1 MVNIISNTHRGRVIF
16 LVSLITAA
24 YVGLGVRLV
33 DIQVFQHEKHAAHA
47 EDNTSRKV
55 IHASR
60 RGNILDTRGT
70 VLATS
75 RIAKTVCADP
85 SLIGTNQLLV
95 ARTIAPIL
103 GIDVTK
109 LAERMERRVYLD
121 SLGNER
127 DDRHVILKRKVLLED
142 WQKITNALA
151 QLEFGFDIKSLPRK
165 KRLNYYNLKY
175 RSIFTEKVDSQLR
188 VYPSGN
194 LGAHV
199 LGFVGVRDS
208 GSSKVPVEGLEGK
221 HGIEMALDSVL
232 EGVRGWRETE
242 TDRGRREVVA
252 FREYDIKPRDGMNIV
267 LTIDANIQYIAE
279 KALEKLCLKHTPV
292 SACVVVMRPKTGEIL
307 ALSNRPTFD
316 PNKPGDSTA
325 ANRRN
330 RVVTDMFE
338 PGSTFKIVA
347 VSGALNERVVR
358 LSDRFNCEN
367 GRFYFAGKVLND
379 HHAYSELSV
388 EEIITK
394 SSNIGTAKVAMR
406 LGAHRLHR
414 YISQLG
420 FGVKTGVSLP
430 GEVAGILH
438 PIGKWNKL
446 SISRVPMGHEIA
458 ATPIQL
464 VLAMSA
470 VANGG
475 SLMRP
480 MLVDKLTDRDGNVVV
495 DYPNSVVREAIRDE
509 AAKQMVEALITVVSP
524 NGTAKQA
531 WLEDYVVAGKT
542 GTAQKVSKVRRG
554 YDPGKYYS
562 SFIGFLP
569 ARKPELCIGVFVD
582 EPQNGYYGG
591 LVAGPAFKE
600 IAEKSANYLGVETS
614 GLQKNSINL
623 KENLVLR

>member
-1 MVNIISNTHRGRVIF
+1 MITNAHRGRVIF
-16 LVSLITAA
+16 LVSLITAG
-24 YVGLGVRLV
+24 YVALGVRLV
-33 DIQVFQHEKHAAHA
+33 DIQVFQHKKHAAHA
-47 EDNTSRKV
+47 VDNTSRKV

-60 RGNILDTRGT
+60 RGDILDSRGT

-85 SLIGTNQLLV
+85 SLIGTNQLLI
-95 ARTIAPIL
+95 ARAIAPIL
-103 GIDVTK
+103 GADVIS
-109 LAERMERRVYLD
+109 LANRMERRVYLD
-121 SLGNER
+121 SLGRQR
-127 DDRHVILKRKVLLED
+127 DDRHVVLKRKVLLED

-151 QLEFGFDIKSLPRK
+151 HLEFGFDVKSLPRK
-165 KRLNYYNLKY
+165 QRLNYYNLKY
-175 RSIFTEKVDSQLR
+175 RSIFSEKVDSQLR

-194 LGAHV
+194 LGSHV
-199 LGFVGVRDS
+199 LGYVGVRDS
-208 GSSKVPVEGLEGK
+208 GKTKVQIEGLEGK

-232 EGVRGWRETE
+232 EGVRGWRQTE

-279 KALEKLCLKHTPV
+279 KALEKLCMKHTPV
-292 SACVVVMRPKTGEIL
+292 SACVVVMRPNTGEIL

-330 RVVTDMFE
+330 RVVTDMYE

-347 VSGALNERVVR
+347 VSGALNEGVVR

-367 GRFYFAGKVLND
+367 GNFYFAGKVLRD
-379 HHAYSELSV
+379 HHAYSDLSV

-406 LGAHRLHR
+406 LGANRFHR
-414 YISQLG
+414 YISHLG
-420 FGVKTGVSLP
+420 FGVKTGISLP
-430 GEVAGILH
+430 GEVSGMLH
-438 PIGKWNKL
+438 PLRKWNKL
-446 SISRVPMGHEIA
+446 SISRIPMGHEIA

-475 SLMRP
+475 NLMRP
-480 MLVDKLTDRDGNVVV
+480 ILVDKLTDRDGNIVV
-495 DYPNSVVREAIRDE
+495 DYPNAVVRKAIRSE
-509 AAKQMVEALITVVSP
+509 TAQQMVEALITVVSP
-524 NGTAKQA
+524 SGTAKQA
-531 WLEDYVVAGKT
+531 WLKNYVVAGKT

-554 YDPGKYYS
+554 YDPGKYFS

-600 IAEKSANYLGVETS
+600 IAEKSANYLGVES
-614 GLQKNSINL
+614 LSPSESLVNS
-623 KENLVLR
+623 KAELVSR

>member
-1 MVNIISNTHRGRVIF
+1 MITNAHRGRVIF
-16 LVSLITAA
+16 LVSLITAG
-24 YVGLGVRLV
+24 YVALGVRLV
-33 DIQVFQHEKHAAHA
+33 DIQVFQHKKHAAHA
-47 EDNTSRKV
+47 VDNTSRKV

-60 RGNILDTRGT
+60 RGDILDSRGT

-85 SLIGTNQLLV
+85 SLIGTNQLLI
-95 ARTIAPIL
+95 ARAIAPIL
-103 GIDVTK
+103 GADVIS
-109 LAERMERRVYLD
+109 LANRMERRVYLD
-121 SLGNER
+121 SLGRQR
-127 DDRHVILKRKVLLED
+127 DDRHVVLKRKVLLED

-151 QLEFGFDIKSLPRK
+151 HLEFGFDVKSLPRK
-165 KRLNYYNLKY
+165 QRLNYYNLKY
-175 RSIFTEKVDSQLR
+175 RSIFSEKVDSQLR

-194 LGAHV
+194 LGSHV
-199 LGFVGVRDS
+199 LGYVGVRDS
-208 GSSKVPVEGLEGK
+208 GNSKVRIEGLEGK

-232 EGVRGWRETE
+232 EGVRGWRQTE

-279 KALEKLCLKHTPV
+279 KALEKLCMKHTPV
-292 SACVVVMRPKTGEIL
+292 SACVVVMRPNTGEIL

-330 RVVTDMFE
+330 RVVTDMYE

-347 VSGALNERVVR
+347 VSGALNEGVVR

-367 GRFYFAGKVLND
+367 GNFYFAGKVLRD
-379 HHAYSELSV
+379 HHAYSDLSV

-406 LGAHRLHR
+406 LGANRFHR
-414 YISQLG
+414 YISHLG
-420 FGVKTGVSLP
+420 FGVKTGISLP
-430 GEVAGILH
+430 GEVSGMLH
-438 PIGKWNKL
+438 PLRKWNKL
-446 SISRVPMGHEIA
+446 SISRIPMGHEIA

-475 SLMRP
+475 NLMRP
-480 MLVDKLTDRDGNVVV
+480 ILVDKLTDRDGNIVV
-495 DYPNSVVREAIRDE
+495 DYPNAVVRKAIRSE
-509 AAKQMVEALITVVSP
+509 TAQQMVEALITVVSP

-531 WLEDYVVAGKT
+531 WLKNYVVAGKT

-554 YDPGKYYS
+554 YDPGKYFS

-600 IAEKSANYLGVETS
+600 IAEKSANYLGVES
-614 GLQKNSINL
+614 LSPPESLVNS
-623 KENLVLR
+623 KAELVSR

>member
-1 MVNIISNTHRGRVIF
+1 MANIITNAHRGRVII
-16 LVSLITAA
+16 LVSLITAG
-24 YVGLGVRLV
+24 YVALGVRLV
-33 DIQVFQHEKHAAHA
+33 DIQVFQHEKHAANA
-47 EDNTSRKV
+47 IDNTRRMV
-55 IHASR
+55 IRASR
-60 RGNILDTRGT
+60 RGDILDSRGT

-85 SLIGTNQLLV
+85 SLIGTNQLLL
-95 ARTIAPIL
+95 AYAIAPIL
-103 GIDVTK
+103 GTDVNS
-109 LAERMERRVYLD
+109 LAKRMARRVYLD
-121 SLGNER
+121 SEGRQRE
-127 DDRHVILKRKVLLED
+127 DRYVVLKRKVLLED
-142 WQKITNALA
+142 WQKITNTLA
-151 QLEFGFDIKSLPRK
+151 NLDFGIDVKILPRK
-165 KRLNYYNLKY
+165 QRLDYYNLKY
-175 RSIFTEKVDSQLR
+175 RSIFSEKVDSQLR

-199 LGFVGVRDS
+199 LGYVGVRDS
-208 GSSKVPVEGLEGK
+208 GSENIPMEGLEGK

-232 EGVRGWRETE
+232 EGVRGWRATE

-252 FREYDIKPRDGMNIV
+252 FREYDIKPRDGLNIV

-279 KALEKLCLKHTPV
+279 KALEKLCSKHTPV
-292 SACVVVMRPKTGEIL
+292 SACVIVMNPKTGDIL
-307 ALSNRPTFD
+307 ALANRPTFD

-330 RVVTDMFE
+330 RVVTDMYE

-367 GRFYFAGKVLND
+367 GNFYFAGKVLRD
-379 HHAYSELSV
+379 HHAYSQLSV

-394 SSNIGTAKVAMR
+394 SSNIGTAKIAMR
-406 LGAHRLHR
+406 LGANRLHR

-420 FGVKTGVSLP
+420 FGVKTGISLP
-430 GEVAGILH
+430 GEVTGMLH
-438 PIGKWNKL
+438 PLRNWNKL
-446 SISRVPMGHEIA
+446 SISRIPMGHEIA

-475 SLMRP
+475 NLMRP
-480 MLVDKLTDRDGNVVV
+480 IIVDKLTDRDGNIVA
-495 DYPNSVVREAIRDE
+495 DYKPAVVRKVIRDE
-509 AAKQMVEALITVVSP
+509 TAQEMVEALITVVSQ

-531 WLEDYVVAGKT
+531 WLENYVVAGKT
-542 GTAQKVSKVRRG
+542 GTAQRVSKVRRG
-554 YDPGKYYS
+554 YDPGKYFS

-569 ARKPELCIGVFVD
+569 AREPELCIGVFVD

-600 IAEKSANYLGVETS
+600 IAKKSANYLGIEAS
-614 GLQKNSINL
+614 EHRKS
-623 KENLVLR
+623 LVKSKAKLVSR

>member
-1 MVNIISNTHRGRVIF
+1 MIF
-16 LVSLITAA
+16 LVSLITAG
-24 YVGLGVRLV
+24 YVALGVRLV
-33 DIQVFQHEKHAAHA
+33 DIQVFQHKKHAAHA
-47 EDNTSRKV
+47 VDNTSRKV

-60 RGNILDTRGT
+60 RGDILDSRGT

-85 SLIGTNQLLV
+85 SLIGTNQLLI
-95 ARTIAPIL
+95 ARAIAPIL
-103 GIDVTK
+103 GADVIS
-109 LAERMERRVYLD
+109 LANRMERRVYLD
-121 SLGNER
+121 SLGRQR
-127 DDRHVILKRKVLLED
+127 DDRHVVLKRKVLLED

-151 QLEFGFDIKSLPRK
+151 HLEFGFDVKSLPRK
-165 KRLNYYNLKY
+165 QRLNYYNLKY
-175 RSIFTEKVDSQLR
+175 RSIFSEKVDSQLR

-194 LGAHV
+194 LGSHV
-199 LGFVGVRDS
+199 LGYVGVRDS
-208 GSSKVPVEGLEGK
+208 GNTKVRIEGLEGK

-232 EGVRGWRETE
+232 EGVRGWRQTE

-279 KALEKLCLKHTPV
+279 KALEKLCMKHTPV
-292 SACVVVMRPKTGEIL
+292 SACVVVMRPNTGEIL

-330 RVVTDMFE
+330 RVVTDMYE

-347 VSGALNERVVR
+347 VSGALNEGVVR

-367 GRFYFAGKVLND
+367 GNFYFAGKVLRD
-379 HHAYSELSV
+379 HHAYSDLSV

-406 LGAHRLHR
+406 LGANRFHS
-414 YISQLG
+414 YISHLG
-420 FGVKTGVSLP
+420 FGVKTGISLP
-430 GEVAGILH
+430 GEVSGMLH
-438 PIGKWNKL
+438 PLRKWNKL
-446 SISRVPMGHEIA
+446 SISRIPMGHEIA

-475 SLMRP
+475 NLMRP
-480 MLVDKLTDRDGNVVV
+480 ILVDKLTDRDGNIVV
-495 DYPNSVVREAIRDE
+495 DYPNAVVRKAIRSE
-509 AAKQMVEALITVVSP
+509 TAQQMVEALITVVSP

-531 WLEDYVVAGKT
+531 WLKNYVVAGKT

-554 YDPGKYYS
+554 YDPGKYFS

-600 IAEKSANYLGVETS
+600 IAEKSANYLGVES
-614 GLQKNSINL
+614 LSPPESLVNS
-623 KENLVLR
+623 KAELVSR

>member
-1 MVNIISNTHRGRVIF
+1 MITNVHRGRVIF
-16 LVSLITAA
+16 LVSLITAG
-24 YVGLGVRLV
+24 YVALGVRLV
-33 DIQVFQHEKHAAHA
+33 DIQVFQHKKHAAHA
-47 EDNTSRKV
+47 VDNTSRKV

-60 RGNILDTRGT
+60 RGDILDSRGT

-85 SLIGTNQLLV
+85 SLIGTNQLLI
-95 ARTIAPIL
+95 ARAIAPIL
-103 GIDVTK
+103 GADVIS
-109 LAERMERRVYLD
+109 LANRMERRVYLD
-121 SLGNER
+121 SLGRQR
-127 DDRHVILKRKVLLED
+127 DDRHVVLKRKVLLED

-151 QLEFGFDIKSLPRK
+151 HLEFGFDVKSLPRK
-165 KRLNYYNLKY
+165 QRLNYYNLKY
-175 RSIFTEKVDSQLR
+175 RSIFSEKVDSQLR

-194 LGAHV
+194 LGSHV
-199 LGFVGVRDS
+199 LGYVGVRDS
-208 GSSKVPVEGLEGK
+208 GNTKVRIEGLEGK

-232 EGVRGWRETE
+232 EGVRGWRQTE

-279 KALEKLCLKHTPV
+279 KALEKLCMKHTPV
-292 SACVVVMRPKTGEIL
+292 SACVVVMRPNTGEIL

-330 RVVTDMFE
+330 RVVTDMYE

-347 VSGALNERVVR
+347 VSGALNEGVVR

-367 GRFYFAGKVLND
+367 GNFYFAGKVLRD
-379 HHAYSELSV
+379 HHAYSDLSV

-406 LGAHRLHR
+406 LGANRFHR
-414 YISQLG
+414 YISHLG
-420 FGVKTGVSLP
+420 FGVKTGISLP
-430 GEVAGILH
+430 GEVSGMLH
-438 PIGKWNKL
+438 PLRKWNKL
-446 SISRVPMGHEIA
+446 SISRIPMGHEIA

-475 SLMRP
+475 NLMRP
-480 MLVDKLTDRDGNVVV
+480 ILVDKLTDRDGNIVV
-495 DYPNSVVREAIRDE
+495 DYPNAVVRKAIRSE
-509 AAKQMVEALITVVSP
+509 TAQQMVEALITVVSP
-524 NGTAKQA
+524 SGTAKQA
-531 WLEDYVVAGKT
+531 WLKNYVVAGKT

-554 YDPGKYYS
+554 YDPGKYFS

-600 IAEKSANYLGVETS
+600 IAEKSANYLGVES
-614 GLQKNSINL
+614 LSPPESLVNS
-623 KENLVLR
+623 KAELVSR

>member
-1 MVNIISNTHRGRVIF
+1 M
-16 LVSLITAA
+16 
-24 YVGLGVRLV
+24 
-33 DIQVFQHEKHAAHA
+33 
-47 EDNTSRKV
+47 
-55 IHASR
+55 
-60 RGNILDTRGT
+60 
-70 VLATS
+70 
-75 RIAKTVCADP
+75 IARA
-85 SLIGTNQLLV
+85 
-95 ARTIAPIL
+95 IAPIL
-103 GIDVTK
+103 GADVIS
-109 LAERMERRVYLD
+109 LANRMERRVYLD
-121 SLGNER
+121 SLGRQR
-127 DDRHVILKRKVLLED
+127 DDRHVVLKRKVLLED

-151 QLEFGFDIKSLPRK
+151 HLEFGFDVKSLPRK
-165 KRLNYYNLKY
+165 QRLNYYNLKY
-175 RSIFTEKVDSQLR
+175 RSIFSEKVDSQLR

-194 LGAHV
+194 LGSHV
-199 LGFVGVRDS
+199 LGYVGVRDS
-208 GSSKVPVEGLEGK
+208 GNTKVRIEGLEGK

-232 EGVRGWRETE
+232 EGVRGWRQTE

-279 KALEKLCLKHTPV
+279 KALEKLCMKHTPV
-292 SACVVVMRPKTGEIL
+292 SACVVVMRPNTGEIL

-330 RVVTDMFE
+330 RVVTDMYE

-347 VSGALNERVVR
+347 VSGALNEGVVR

-367 GRFYFAGKVLND
+367 GNFYFAGKVLRD
-379 HHAYSELSV
+379 HHAYSDLSV

-406 LGAHRLHR
+406 LGANRFHR
-414 YISQLG
+414 YISHLG
-420 FGVKTGVSLP
+420 FGVKTGISLP
-430 GEVAGILH
+430 GEVSGMLH
-438 PIGKWNKL
+438 PLHKWNKL
-446 SISRVPMGHEIA
+446 SISRIPMGHEIA

-475 SLMRP
+475 NLMRP
-480 MLVDKLTDRDGNVVV
+480 ILVDKLTDRDGNIVV
-495 DYPNSVVREAIRDE
+495 DYPNAVVRKAIRSE
-509 AAKQMVEALITVVSP
+509 TAQQMVEALITVVSP

-531 WLEDYVVAGKT
+531 WLKNYVVAGKT

-554 YDPGKYYS
+554 YDPGKYFS

-600 IAEKSANYLGVETS
+600 IAEKSANYLGVETLNPPES
-614 GLQKNSINL
+614 LVNS
-623 KENLVLR
+623 KAELVSR

>member
-1 MVNIISNTHRGRVIF
+1 MITNAHRGRVIF
-16 LVSLITAA
+16 LVSLITAG
-24 YVGLGVRLV
+24 YVALGVRLV
-33 DIQVFQHEKHAAHA
+33 DIQVFQHKKHAAHA
-47 EDNTSRKV
+47 VDNTSRKV

-60 RGNILDTRGT
+60 RGDILDSRGT

-85 SLIGTNQLLV
+85 SLIGTNQLLI
-95 ARTIAPIL
+95 ARAIAPIL
-103 GIDVTK
+103 GADVIS
-109 LAERMERRVYLD
+109 LANRMERRVYLD
-121 SLGNER
+121 SLGRQR
-127 DDRHVILKRKVLLED
+127 DDRHVVLKRKVLLED

-151 QLEFGFDIKSLPRK
+151 HLEFGFDVKSLPRK
-165 KRLNYYNLKY
+165 QRLNYYNLKY
-175 RSIFTEKVDSQLR
+175 RSIFSEKVDSQLR

-194 LGAHV
+194 LGSHV
-199 LGFVGVRDS
+199 LGYVGVRDS
-208 GSSKVPVEGLEGK
+208 GNTKVRIEGLEGK

-232 EGVRGWRETE
+232 EGVRGWRQTE

-279 KALEKLCLKHTPV
+279 KALEKLCMKHTPV
-292 SACVVVMRPKTGEIL
+292 SACVVVMRPNTGEIL

-330 RVVTDMFE
+330 RVVTDMYE

-347 VSGALNERVVR
+347 VSGALNEGVVR

-367 GRFYFAGKVLND
+367 GNFYFAGKVLRD
-379 HHAYSELSV
+379 HHAYSDLSV

-406 LGAHRLHR
+406 LGANRFHR
-414 YISQLG
+414 YISHLG
-420 FGVKTGVSLP
+420 FGVKTGISLP
-430 GEVAGILH
+430 GEVSGMLH
-438 PIGKWNKL
+438 PLRKWNKL
-446 SISRVPMGHEIA
+446 SISRIPMGHEIA

-475 SLMRP
+475 NLMRP
-480 MLVDKLTDRDGNVVV
+480 ILVDKLTDRDGNIVV
-495 DYPNSVVREAIRDE
+495 DYPNAVVRKAIRSE
-509 AAKQMVEALITVVSP
+509 TAQQMVEALITVVSP

-531 WLEDYVVAGKT
+531 WLKNYVVAGKT

-554 YDPGKYYS
+554 YDPGKYFS

-600 IAEKSANYLGVETS
+600 IAEKSANYLGVES
-614 GLQKNSINL
+614 LSPPESLVNS
-623 KENLVLR
+623 KAELVSR

>member
-1 MVNIISNTHRGRVIF
+1 MITNAHRGRVIF
-16 LVSLITAA
+16 LVSLITAG
-24 YVGLGVRLV
+24 YVALGVRLV
-33 DIQVFQHEKHAAHA
+33 DIQVFQHKKHAAHA
-47 EDNTSRKV
+47 VDNTSRKV

-60 RGNILDTRGT
+60 RGDILDSRGT

-85 SLIGTNQLLV
+85 SLIGTNQLLI
-95 ARTIAPIL
+95 ARAIAPIL
-103 GIDVTK
+103 GADVIS
-109 LAERMERRVYLD
+109 LANRMERRVYLD
-121 SLGNER
+121 SLGRQR
-127 DDRHVILKRKVLLED
+127 DDRHVVLKRKVLLED

-151 QLEFGFDIKSLPRK
+151 HLEFGFDVKSLPRK
-165 KRLNYYNLKY
+165 QRLNYYNLKY
-175 RSIFTEKVDSQLR
+175 RSIFSEKVDSQLR

-194 LGAHV
+194 LGSHV
-199 LGFVGVRDS
+199 LGYVGVRDS
-208 GSSKVPVEGLEGK
+208 GNTKVRIEGLEGK

-232 EGVRGWRETE
+232 EGVRGWRQTE

-279 KALEKLCLKHTPV
+279 KALEKLCMKHTPV
-292 SACVVVMRPKTGEIL
+292 SACVVVMRPNTGEIL

-330 RVVTDMFE
+330 RVVTDMYE

-347 VSGALNERVVR
+347 VSGALNEGVVR

-367 GRFYFAGKVLND
+367 GKFYFAGKVLRD
-379 HHAYSELSV
+379 HHAYSDLSV

-406 LGAHRLHR
+406 LGANRFHR
-414 YISQLG
+414 YISHLG
-420 FGVKTGVSLP
+420 FGVKTGISLP
-430 GEVAGILH
+430 GEVSGMLH
-438 PIGKWNKL
+438 PLRKWNKL
-446 SISRVPMGHEIA
+446 SISRIPMGHEIA

-475 SLMRP
+475 NLMRP
-480 MLVDKLTDRDGNVVV
+480 ILVDKLTDRDGNIVV
-495 DYPNSVVREAIRDE
+495 DYPNAVVRKAIRSE
-509 AAKQMVEALITVVSP
+509 TAQQMVEALITVVSP
-524 NGTAKQA
+524 SGTAKQA
-531 WLEDYVVAGKT
+531 WLKNYVVAGKT

-554 YDPGKYYS
+554 YDPGKYFS

-600 IAEKSANYLGVETS
+600 IAEKSANYLGVES
-614 GLQKNSINL
+614 LSPPESLVNS
-623 KENLVLR
+623 KAELVSR

>member
-1 MVNIISNTHRGRVIF
+1 MITNAHRGRVIF
-16 LVSLITAA
+16 LVSLITAG
-24 YVGLGVRLV
+24 YVALGVRLV
-33 DIQVFQHEKHAAHA
+33 DIQVFQHKKHAAHA
-47 EDNTSRKV
+47 VDNTSRKV

-60 RGNILDTRGT
+60 RGDILDSRGT

-85 SLIGTNQLLV
+85 SLIGTNQLLI
-95 ARTIAPIL
+95 ARAIAPIL
-103 GIDVTK
+103 GADVIS
-109 LAERMERRVYLD
+109 LANRMERRVYLD
-121 SLGNER
+121 SLGRQR
-127 DDRHVILKRKVLLED
+127 DDRHVVLKRKVLLED

-151 QLEFGFDIKSLPRK
+151 HLEFGFDVKSLPRK
-165 KRLNYYNLKY
+165 ERLNYYNLKY
-175 RSIFTEKVDSQLR
+175 RSIFSEKVDSQLR

-194 LGAHV
+194 LGSHV
-199 LGFVGVRDS
+199 LGYVGVRDS
-208 GSSKVPVEGLEGK
+208 GNTKVRIEGLEGK

-232 EGVRGWRETE
+232 EGVRGWRQTE

-292 SACVVVMRPKTGEIL
+292 SACVVVMRPNTGEIL

-330 RVVTDMFE
+330 RVVTDMYE

-347 VSGALNERVVR
+347 VSGALNEGVVR

-367 GRFYFAGKVLND
+367 GNFYFAGKVLRD
-379 HHAYSELSV
+379 HHAYSDLSV

-406 LGAHRLHR
+406 LGANRFHS
-414 YISQLG
+414 YISHLG
-420 FGVKTGVSLP
+420 FGVKTGISLP
-430 GEVAGILH
+430 GEVSGMLH
-438 PIGKWNKL
+438 PLRKWNKL
-446 SISRVPMGHEIA
+446 SISRIPMGHEIA

-475 SLMRP
+475 NLMRP
-480 MLVDKLTDRDGNVVV
+480 ILVDKLTDRDGNIVV
-495 DYPNSVVREAIRDE
+495 DYPNAVVRKAIRSE
-509 AAKQMVEALITVVSP
+509 TAQQMVEALITVVSP
-524 NGTAKQA
+524 SGTAKQA
-531 WLEDYVVAGKT
+531 WLKNYVVAGKT

-554 YDPGKYYS
+554 YDPGKYFS

-600 IAEKSANYLGVETS
+600 IAEKSANYLGVES
-614 GLQKNSINL
+614 LSPPESLVNS
-623 KENLVLR
+623 KAELVSR